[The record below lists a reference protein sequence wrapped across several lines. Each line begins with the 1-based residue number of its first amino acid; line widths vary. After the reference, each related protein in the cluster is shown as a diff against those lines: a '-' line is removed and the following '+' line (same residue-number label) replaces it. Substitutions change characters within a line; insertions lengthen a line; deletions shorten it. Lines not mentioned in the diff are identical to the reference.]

1 MKEER
6 RKISS
11 SGSIWICSKSADFC
25 GYKEEHGDHGVL
37 SDDESER
44 QQISELEDAG
54 GTSEDL
60 QLFQKLAKEFAFK
73 FGEKS
78 DGNKNF
84 RLSSFNK
91 RKITDHFNPE
101 PSKKVT

>member
-1 MKEER
+1 MDLT
-6 RKISS
+6 
-11 SGSIWICSKSADFC
+11 SKSADYC
-25 GYKEEHGDHGVL
+25 GLKEEHGDHGVHR
-37 SDDESER
+37 DDESER
-44 QQISELEDAG
+44 EQISELEDAG

-78 DGNKNF
+78 DGDKNF

-91 RKITDHFNPE
+91 RKITDHFNAE